1 MAPPFFITV
10 RAIVVRELSL
20 LEDDLMSTQI
30 KRLVFVSIIVLTCY
44 ASLLAQGH
52 SIRGKVR
59 NAAGVN
65 VARSPVTLER
75 NGAMVEQSVTNN
87 EGDFA
92 FSGLTD
98 TSYTVI
104 VTAVD
109 YNPASESVEFVR
121 AAASDQ
127 PGELRTVEITL
138 TFKEPVRP
146 PRAGIN
152 FVQSIPAP
160 AQAAFEAGLKHSRE
174 NRPTEASASYK
185 EAINLFPKYF
195 NANLALATELAKQ
208 GNLREALTSL
218 ETARAVNPK
227 DDRVYDLFARVM
239 MQQRKY
245 SVAARIYAEATRL
258 NPAETQY
265 LLARAT
271 ALIEQVVV
279 IDAVP
284 AKPADEE
291 RSFAL
296 TEAERI
302 LMQAVKQSEK
312 LAEVH
317 LQLARVY
324 EKKGERKRAAEQLER
339 YLSKTPN
346 AKNAEQIKGAI
357 KKLRQ

>member
-1 MAPPFFITV
+1 
-10 RAIVVRELSL
+10 
-20 LEDDLMSTQI
+20 MSVQI
-30 KRLVFVSIIVLTCY
+30 KRFVFVSIVGLFSCG
-44 ASLLAQGH
+44 SLFAQGH
-52 SIRGKVR
+52 TIRGKVR

-65 VARSPVTLER
+65 VARTSVALER
-75 NGAMVEQSVTNN
+75 NGAMVEQTVTNN
-87 EGDFA
+87 EGDFT

-104 VTAVD
+104 VAAVD
-109 YNPASESVEFVR
+109 YNPASESVEFFR
-121 AAASDQ
+121 SAAPDQ

-138 TFKEPVRP
+138 VLKEGVRP

-152 FVQSIPAP
+152 FVQDVPPA
-160 AQAAFEAGLKHSRE
+160 ARAAFEAGLKLSRE
-174 NRPTEASASYK
+174 NLIAEAIASYENAVK
-185 EAINLFPKYF
+185 LFPGYF
-195 NANLALATELAKQ
+195 NARLNLANEYGRQ
-208 GNLREALTSL
+208 GKLQEAITNLEA
-218 ETARAVNPK
+218 ARVVNPK

-245 SVAARIYAEATRL
+245 SVAARIYGEATRL

-265 LLARAT
+265 LLARAK

-279 IDAVP
+279 IDAAP
-284 AKPADEE
+284 AKADEE

-296 TEAERI
+296 AEAERI
-302 LMQAVKQSEK
+302 LAQALKQNGK

-324 EKKGERKRAAEQLER
+324 EKKGERKQAAEQLER
-339 YLSKTPN
+339 YLRKAPT
-346 AKNAEQIKGAI
+346 AKNAEQIKDAI

>member
-1 MAPPFFITV
+1 
-10 RAIVVRELSL
+10 
-20 LEDDLMSTQI
+20 MSAQI
-30 KRLVFVSIIVLTCY
+30 KRFVFVSIIVLSCC

-65 VARSPVTLER
+65 VGRSPVTLER
-75 NGAMVEQSVTNN
+75 NGAMVEQTVTNN
-87 EGDFA
+87 EGDFT

-138 TFKEPVRP
+138 TSREPVRP

-152 FVQSIPAP
+152 FVQNIPAP
-160 AQAAFEAGLKHSRE
+160 ALAAFEAGLKHSRE
-174 NRPTEASASYK
+174 NRPTEAIASYR
-185 EAINLFPKYF
+185 EAIKIFPNYF
-195 NANLALATELAKQ
+195 NANLTLAAELAKQ
-208 GNLREALTSL
+208 GQLQEAITSL
-218 ETARAVNPK
+218 EAARAANPK

-239 MQQRKY
+239 MQQHKY
-245 SVAARIYAEATRL
+245 SVAARIYAEAARL

-265 LLARAT
+265 LLSRGT
-271 ALIEQVVV
+271 ALVEQVVV
-279 IDAVP
+279 IDGAP
-284 AKPADEE
+284 STAAADE

-296 TEAERI
+296 AEAEGV
-302 LMQAVKQSEK
+302 LLQAVKQNEK
-312 LAEVH
+312 LADAH

-324 EKKGERKRAAEQLER
+324 EKKGDRARAAEQLER
-339 YLSKTPN
+339 YLRKAPN
-346 AKNAEQIKGAI
+346 AKNAEQIKAAI
-357 KKLRQ
+357 KTLRQ

>member
-1 MAPPFFITV
+1 
-10 RAIVVRELSL
+10 
-20 LEDDLMSTQI
+20 MSVQI
-30 KRLVFVSIIVLTCY
+30 KRFVFVSIVGLFSCG
-44 ASLLAQGH
+44 SLFAQGH
-52 SIRGKVR
+52 TIRGKVR

-65 VARSPVTLER
+65 VARTSVALER
-75 NGAMVEQSVTNN
+75 NGAMVEQTVTNN
-87 EGDFA
+87 EGDFT

-104 VTAVD
+104 VAAVD
-109 YNPASESVEFVR
+109 YNPASESVEFFR
-121 AAASDQ
+121 SAAPDQ

-138 TFKEPVRP
+138 VLKEGVRP

-152 FVQSIPAP
+152 FVQDVPPA
-160 AQAAFEAGLKHSRE
+160 ARAAFEAGLKLSRE
-174 NRPTEASASYK
+174 NLIAEAIASYENAVK
-185 EAINLFPKYF
+185 LFPGYF
-195 NANLALATELAKQ
+195 NARLNLANEYARQ
-208 GNLREALTSL
+208 GKLQEAITNLEA
-218 ETARAVNPK
+218 ARVVNPK

-245 SVAARIYAEATRL
+245 SVAARIYGEATRL

-265 LLARAT
+265 LLARAK

-279 IDAVP
+279 IDAAP
-284 AKPADEE
+284 AKADEE

-296 TEAERI
+296 AEAERI
-302 LMQAVKQSEK
+302 LAQALKQNGK

-324 EKKGERKRAAEQLER
+324 EKKGERKQAAEQLER
-339 YLSKTPN
+339 YLRKAPT
-346 AKNAEQIKGAI
+346 AKNAEQIKDAI

>member
-1 MAPPFFITV
+1 
-10 RAIVVRELSL
+10 
-20 LEDDLMSTQI
+20 MSVQI
-30 KRLVFVSIIVLTCY
+30 KRFVFVSIVGLFSCG
-44 ASLLAQGH
+44 SLFAQGH
-52 SIRGKVR
+52 TIRGKVR

-65 VARSPVTLER
+65 VARTSVALER
-75 NGAMVEQSVTNN
+75 NGAMVEQTVTNN
-87 EGDFA
+87 EGDFT
-92 FSGLTD
+92 FTGLTD

-104 VTAVD
+104 VAAVD
-109 YNPASESVEFVR
+109 YNPASESVEFFR
-121 AAASDQ
+121 SAAPDQ

-138 TFKEPVRP
+138 VLKEGVRP

-152 FVQSIPAP
+152 FVQDVPPA
-160 AQAAFEAGLKHSRE
+160 ARAAFEAGLKLSRE
-174 NRPTEASASYK
+174 NLIAEAIASYENAVK
-185 EAINLFPKYF
+185 LFPGYF
-195 NANLALATELAKQ
+195 NARLNLANEYARQ
-208 GNLREALTSL
+208 GKLQEAITNLEA
-218 ETARAVNPK
+218 ARVVNPK

-245 SVAARIYAEATRL
+245 SVAARIYGEATRL

-279 IDAVP
+279 IDAAP
-284 AKPADEE
+284 AKADEE

-296 TEAERI
+296 AEAERI
-302 LMQAVKQSEK
+302 LAQALKQNGK

-324 EKKGERKRAAEQLER
+324 EKKGERKQAAEQLER
-339 YLSKTPN
+339 YLRKAPT
-346 AKNAEQIKGAI
+346 AKNAEQIKDAI